1 MSIWE
6 CPVQDKILWLWA
18 SFASTLIIISS
29 VWTASNVLTTI
40 SPVIDPEG
48 FTDVSSLTETP
59 QIEILN
65 GCGTPQIAA
74 RLTDKAR
81 ALGLDVINE
90 GNANHFNHLYSLVV
104 HRGSNIEPAK
114 QVAKL
119 LGIPHII
126 TQQTTRI
133 FPLANITVIIGKDF
147 KRIRLFN

>member
-1 MSIWE
+1 M
-6 CPVQDKILWLWA
+6 QDKILWLWA
-18 SFASTLIIISS
+18 SFASALIFIFSI
-29 VWTASNVLTTI
+29 WTTSDVLTTI
-40 SPVIDPEG
+40 DPVITPES
-48 FTDVSSLTETP
+48 FTDASSLKKTT

-81 ALGLDVINE
+81 VLGLDVINE
-90 GNANHFNHLYSLVV
+90 GNANHFNHLYSLVI
-104 HRGSNIEPAK
+104 HRGGNIQPAK

-126 TQQTTRI
+126 SQQTTRM

-147 KRIRLFN
+147 EHIKLFH

>member
-1 MSIWE
+1 
-6 CPVQDKILWLWA
+6 VQDKILWLWS
-18 SFASTLIIISS
+18 SFASTLIFSS

-40 SPVIDPEG
+40 SPVVNPEG
-48 FTDVSSLTETP
+48 FTDVPPLTETP
-59 QIEILN
+59 QIEVLN
-65 GCGTPQIAA
+65 GCGTPHIAA

-104 HRGSNIEPAK
+104 HRGGDIEPVK
-114 QVAKL
+114 QVAKI

-147 KRIRLFN
+147 KHIKLFN